1 MALSRLEAAKSDI
14 LGFFGSHPETIF
26 KRTAIEK
33 IFKDNFKTW
42 NLAHTI
48 TVLKFINFLKEHGK
62 LRELTFKFPVQKIV
76 RYVWGGTPSLYQ
88 IASTF
93 YPDSYFTHYTAVYL
107 HELTDQVPRSV
118 YINFEQP
125 AKAFRDSE
133 LVQERIDHAFANKQ
147 RVTNNFAAYEEFKIY
162 ILNGMYTK
170 KAGVIEMT
178 GPDGEKISVT
188 SLERTLIDI
197 TVRPAYAGGVFEVL
211 RAYKA
216 ARERVSINKLA
227 AMLKQL
233 NYVYPYHQ
241 AVGFYLEKAGYKES
255 QINLLKKIA
264 IEFDFYLTHQ
274 MKEKEYSKK
283 WRLYYPKGF

>member
-1 MALSRLEAAKSDI
+1 MASPRLEIAKPHI
-14 LGFFGSHPETIF
+14 IEFFNSHPEHIF
-26 KRTAIEK
+26 KRTSIEK

-48 TVLKFINFLKEHGK
+48 TVLNLIKFLKENGK
-62 LRELTFKFPVQKIV
+62 LRELKFQFPTQKIV
-76 RYVWGGTPSLYQ
+76 RYVWAENPSLYEVV
-88 IASTF
+88 STF

-107 HELTDQVPRSV
+107 NELTDQVPKSV

-125 AKAFRDSE
+125 AKGNRDGS

-147 RVTNNFAAYEEFKIY
+147 RMTNNFASYDDFKIY
-162 ILNGMYTK
+162 VLNGMRTK
-170 KAGVIEMT
+170 KAGVIEAA
-178 GPDGEKISVT
+178 GPNNEKIFVT
-188 SLERTLIDI
+188 NIERTLIDI

-216 ARERVSINKLA
+216 AKDRVSINKLV

-233 NYVYPYHQ
+233 DYIYPYHQ
-241 AVGFYLEKAGYKES
+241 AIGYYLEKAGYEAS
-255 QINLLKKIA
+255 QVNLLKKIA
-264 IEFDFYLTHQ
+264 LNYDFYLTHQ
-274 MKEKEYSKK
+274 MKEKDYSEK

>member
-1 MALSRLEAAKSDI
+1 MAISRLEAAKSDI
-14 LGFFGSHPETIF
+14 LEFFGSHPETIF

-33 IFKDNFKTW
+33 IFKDNFKAW

-48 TVLKFINFLKEHGK
+48 TVLKFIIFLNEHCK

-88 IASTF
+88 IALTF

-107 HELTDQVPRSV
+107 HELTDQVPKSV

-125 AKAFRDSE
+125 AKAFRDSS

-178 GPDGEKISVT
+178 SPDGEKILVT

-216 ARERVSINKLA
+216 ARERVSINKLT
-227 AMLKQL
+227 AMLKRL

-255 QINLLKKIA
+255 QINLLKKFA

-283 WRLYYPKGF
+283 CRLYYPKGF

>member
-1 MALSRLEAAKSDI
+1 MAISRLEAAKSDI
-14 LGFFGSHPETIF
+14 LEFFGSHPETIF

-33 IFKDNFKTW
+33 IFKDNFKAW

-48 TVLKFINFLKEHGK
+48 TVLKFINFLNEHGK

-88 IASTF
+88 IALTF

-107 HELTDQVPRSV
+107 HELTDRVPKSV

-125 AKAFRDSE
+125 AKAFRDSS

-178 GPDGEKISVT
+178 SPDGEKILVT

-216 ARERVSINKLA
+216 ARERVSINKLT
-227 AMLKQL
+227 AMLKRL

-255 QINLLKKIA
+255 QINLLKKFA